1 MRFRWKAA
9 RRTMG
14 MLASGGGV
22 LLASSCDATRLRT
35 LGEGIIAVADIVD
48 PKPEPSLG
56 DAISSEV
63 EDFFDKL

>member
-1 MRFRWKAA
+1 MRLRWRKAL
-9 RRTMG
+9 RTAG
-14 MLASGGGV
+14 MLASGSGV

-48 PKPEPSLG
+48 PKPEPSIG
-56 DAISSEV
+56 DVISSEV